1 MQGSFRAVAGT
12 HGSFYV
18 KDIGENQKE
27 DHSNEHHAVVDPSKT
42 AMNATGNPD
51 KDSDD
56 DNPMGSMAPPL
67 LTRDLLQRAARL
79 AMVQAKKDGNDER
92 EMLGTMTDVATKAC
106 T

>member
-12 HGSFYV
+12 HGSVYV

-42 AMNATGNPD
+42 AMNETGNHD

-56 DNPMGSMAPPL
+56 DNQMGSMAPPL
-67 LTRDLLQRAARL
+67 LTRDLLQRAARA
-79 AMVQAKKDGNDER
+79 AMVQAKNDGNEER
-92 EMLGTMTDVATKAC
+92 ETLGTMTEVATKAC